1 VRVISPPGD
10 VRAVMLH
17 IHGGG
22 FAFGTPAMADRDNS
36 ALARSAGI
44 ATVSV
49 QYRLAPQNPHPAAL
63 DDCEAALLWLLG
75 AAQERFGTQR
85 ILIGGESVGA
95 TLAVLALLRL
105 RDRHQSEK
113 LICGANLVV
122 GCYDFS
128 MTPSQRQSAS
138 TLFLSPERL
147 RATVAAAFP
156 GREPEALR
164 DPQLSPLYADL
175 RGLPP
180 ALFSIGT
187 EDAVLDD
194 SLFMAMRWRA
204 AGNLAE
210 LAVYPEGP
218 HLFLQLPT
226 QMAVEGQGRIAAFLG
241 RCITS

>member
-1 VRVISPPGD
+1 
-10 VRAVMLH
+10 
-17 IHGGG
+17 
-22 FAFGTPAMADRDNS
+22 
-36 ALARSAGI
+36 
-44 ATVSV
+44 
-49 QYRLAPQNPHPAAL
+49 
-63 DDCEAALLWLLG
+63 
-75 AAQERFGTQR
+75 
-85 ILIGGESVGA
+85 
-95 TLAVLALLRL
+95 
-105 RDRHQSEK
+105 
-113 LICGANLVV
+113 
-122 GCYDFS
+122 
-128 MTPSQRQSAS
+128 MTPSQRRSTS

-226 QMAVEGQGRIAAFLG
+226 QMAVEGQRRIAAFLG